1 MDAFSYLSVL
11 LSIIVGLAI
20 TQVLQGLRGL
30 MLARSSATMY
40 WPSLAWA
47 ILLLVLDVQVWW
59 AMYDL
64 RLRQDWSFLGFSVLL
79 AQTVPLY
86 LLAGLV
92 LPDITAGEPVDL
104 RRHYYANHRWFYTL
118 LVLLLVI
125 SLGKSRMLHGALPRT
140 LDAGFQLIFIAGS
153 LLGAWTSR
161 EWLHKALVVF
171 SATLMGAYI
180 AMLFAHLR

>member
-11 LSIIVGLAI
+11 LSIILGLAI
-20 TQVLQGLRGL
+20 TQILQGLRGL
-30 MLARSSATMY
+30 MLARSSTRMY

-47 ILLLVLDVQVWW
+47 VVLLVIDTQVWW

-92 LPDITAGEPVDL
+92 LPDVAVGKSVDL
-104 RRHYYANHRWFYTL
+104 REHYHANHRWFFIL
-118 LVLLLVI
+118 LVVLLLVSI
-125 SLGKSRMLHGALPRT
+125 GKSWVLNGAMPRP
-140 LDAGFQLIFIAGS
+140 LDLGFQLVFIAGS
-153 LLGAWTSR
+153 LFGAWTSR
-161 EWLHKALVVF
+161 EWCHKALVIF
-171 SATLMGAYI
+171 SAVLVAAYI
-180 AMLFAHLR
+180 AMLFAHLH